1 MNNLALPRVSPRN
14 HTESMGML
22 SFNAIPQA
30 RVVRKGAHVF
40 APPPAPRSNE
50 PSALREHARNVL
62 AVALGLWPLTTVVLL
77 VAGLLIMA
85 GNNGGP

>member
-1 MNNLALPRVSPRN
+1 MNNFGLPRVSPTN

-40 APPPAPRSNE
+40 APPPPTTE
-50 PSALREHARNVL
+50 PSALGLHARNVL
-62 AVALGLWPLTTVVLL
+62 AVALGLWPLTCVVLL
-77 VAGLLIMA
+77 AAGLMIMA

>member
-1 MNNLALPRVSPRN
+1 
-14 HTESMGML
+14 MGML

-40 APPPAPRSNE
+40 APPPAPRTDE
-50 PSALREHARNVL
+50 PGALREHARNAL
-62 AVALGLWPLTTVVLL
+62 AVVLGLWPLTCIVLL
-77 VAGLLIMA
+77 AAGLMIMA

>member
-1 MNNLALPRVSPRN
+1 
-14 HTESMGML
+14 MGML

-40 APPPAPRSNE
+40 APPPAPRSSE
-50 PSALREHARNVL
+50 PGALREHARNVL